1 LLNGHGT
8 GTAKGGLVRRRVWQR
23 PVQLERPVEARMLK
37 LDLTR
42 SAGLGLSKALLVTR
56 VTLGSPA
63 AAQGLRVGST
73 VRSVSG
79 DTVKSLAEF
88 KAAVQAQRDRGEAM
102 STIEYEAPP
111 PQAAAASTAAAA
123 SDDGD
128 DVLTVS
134 EDDDDNADGGRV
146 FLLPKTQPPPLVAPP
161 VPRVGSHS
169 PTKPLSAPKAKPLP
183 APKAKPATAP
193 PKANAAAGKAATKV
207 GVQPL
212 VVGDAVT
219 WKGSDEDLPSG
230 SVGKVV
236 KLHPAD
242 GDAECVF
249 QTPAGPQAFTFM
261 LDRLDRA
268 KVSSKVTGL
277 VEEGVSF
284 VDDPAFRLSAY
295 FADDNSSSG
304 GDDSRPRPVSAEDDE
319 YPTLQQSWPVALP
332 PDDALAEKA
341 PNAIPVAARSSDKEK
356 QVPKKKKSLTAAV
369 FGVLSA
375 TKAKKKGK
383 GLS

>member
-1 LLNGHGT
+1 LLSGHGT

-23 PVQLERPVEARMLK
+23 PVQLERPVEVRTLR

-88 KAAVQAQRDRGEAM
+88 KAAVQAQRDRGEAIG
-102 STIEYEAPP
+102 TIEYEAPP

-123 SDDGD
+123 SDGGD
-128 DVLTVS
+128 DVLTLS

-146 FLLPKTQPPPLVAPP
+146 FPPPKTPPPPPVAPP
-161 VPRVGSHS
+161 FPRVGSHS
-169 PTKPLSAPKAKPLP
+169 PAKLLSAL
-183 APKAKPATAP
+183 KAKPATAP

-212 VVGDAVT
+212 IVGDAVT

-268 KVSSKVTGL
+268 KVSSKVAGL
-277 VEEGVSF
+277 VEEDVSF
-284 VDDPAFRLSAY
+284 ADDPAFCLSSY
-295 FADDNSSSG
+295 FADDHSSSG
-304 GDDSRPRPVSAEDDE
+304 GDDSRPRPVLAEDDK

-332 PDDALAEKA
+332 PDGAPAEKA
-341 PNAIPVAARSSDKEK
+341 PHAIPVAARSSNKEK